1 MKYEPGIDGLR
12 ALSVGAVFLFHA
24 GVVSGGFIGV
34 DVFFVISGYLITA
47 LALAE
52 IDRTDRLALGAFWA
66 RRARRLLPAM
76 LLVCAAVL
84 GYSLIE
90 GGGALQRVGRDVGY
104 ALLYV
109 ANWGQ
114 VGQGRDYFALYES
127 PSLLE
132 HAWSLAVEEQF
143 YLVWP
148 IVLVVVLRL
157 TDTQRVRRAV
167 TGVAVSLAAGSVV
180 LVTVLASDEGQG
192 VSRLYFGT
200 DTRAVGLAVGAAAGA
215 IGLRR
220 ARGSRTADIAGLVSV
235 LGLVAFGVTLR
246 GDERWLYGPGF
257 LMIALLSITAMW
269 AATSD
274 GIFQQVLSNRTL
286 VGIGRVSYGVYLWHW
301 PVIVVLDSER
311 TGLSGI
317 ALGALWVAV
326 TALLT
331 AASWFAVERNAPM
344 PKLAAPRRA
353 VGYAIGVGVLVV
365 GATVASAAEN
375 QRVDDTPFAIPPA
388 VTTLLTS
395 SPVSTE
401 SGSGEPMPAA
411 ELPTSSLVPPSTVSS
426 TASAIAESATS
437 TVPVTSL
444 ATTLSL
450 PDRPLRVQIIG
461 DSVAE
466 SLTSQQITEIATA
479 RFGEVTV
486 RNDGQIACS
495 MVREGKWWL
504 LDGLQLGDPEDCRS
518 ANRFGDAV
526 DVFEPDVVYLLFG
539 WPGVGGGRELDDGT
553 VITPCEAGFDD
564 RWRLEYQAMI
574 RRFEESATVVF
585 SSVAPPA
592 IPIVD
597 RRPGTGCLNAA
608 SDELDGNRFDYSN
621 WLCPG
626 GDCDASEG
634 LRSDGIHFRNST
646 ELQEQVLQALL
657 DQVLPVA
664 GY

>member
-1 MKYEPGIDGLR
+1 LKYEPGIDGLR

-52 IDRTDRLALGAFWA
+52 IDRTDRLALGSFWA
-66 RRARRLLPAM
+66 RRTRRLLPAM
-76 LLVCAAVL
+76 LLVCVAVL
-84 GYSLIE
+84 GYSVIE

-148 IVLVVVLRL
+148 IVLVVVLRFAG
-157 TDTQRVRRAV
+157 THRVRRAV
-167 TGVAVSLAAGSVV
+167 AGVAVAMAAGSVV
-180 LVTVLASDEGQG
+180 LATVLASDEGQG
-192 VSRLYFGT
+192 LSRLYFGT
-200 DTRAVGLAVGAAAGA
+200 DTRAVGLAVGATAGA
-215 IGLRR
+215 MGLRR
-220 ARGSRTADIAGLVSV
+220 AQRSRTADIAGLVSV
-235 LGLVAFGVTLR
+235 LGLLAFGVTLS

-269 AATSD
+269 SATSD
-274 GIFQQVLSNRTL
+274 GVLQQVLSNRML

-301 PVIVVLDSER
+301 PVIVVLDAER

-344 PKLAAPRRA
+344 PKLAAPHRG
-353 VGYAIGVGVLVV
+353 VGYAIGVGALVV
-365 GATVASAAEN
+365 GATVASAAGN
-375 QRVDDTPFAIPPA
+375 QRVDDAPFAVPPA
-388 VTTLLTS
+388 VTTAVTTALTTALTS
-395 SPVSTE
+395 PSVLTE
-401 SGSGEPMPAA
+401 SGSIE
-411 ELPTSSLVPPSTVSS
+411 PTSDAEPPTTSLVAPL
-426 TASAIAESATS
+426 TASTTAST
-437 TVPVTSL
+437 TVP
-444 ATTLSL
+444 L

-466 SLTSQQITEIATA
+466 SLTSQQITEIATE
-479 RFGEVTV
+479 RFREVVV

-504 LDGLQLGDPEDCRS
+504 LDGSQLGDPEDCRG
-518 ANRFGDAV
+518 ADRFGDVV
-526 DVFEPDVVYLLFG
+526 DAFEPDVVYLLFG

-553 VITPCEAGFDD
+553 VITPCEPGFDD
-564 RWRLEYQAMI
+564 RWRFEYQAMI
-574 RRFEESATVVF
+574 RRFEESAIVVF
-585 SSVAPPA
+585 SSVAPFA
-592 IPIVD
+592 IPIAE

-608 SDELDGNRFDYSN
+608 SDDLDGNRFDYSD
-621 WLCPG
+621 WLCPD
-626 GDCDASEG
+626 GDCDASAG
-634 LRSDGIHFRNST
+634 LRSDGIHFRNSA

>member
-12 ALSVGAVFLFHA
+12 AVSVGAVFLFHA

-52 IDRTDRLALGAFWA
+52 IDRTDRLALGSFWA

-84 GYSLIE
+84 GYSVIE
-90 GGGALQRVGRDVGY
+90 GGEAMQRVGRDVGY

-148 IVLVVVLRL
+148 IVLVVVLRVAG
-157 TDTQRVRRAV
+157 TQRVRSAV
-167 TGVAVSLAAGSVV
+167 AGVAVAVAAGSVV
-180 LVTVLASDEGQG
+180 LATVLASDEGQSL
-192 VSRLYFGT
+192 SRLYFGT
-200 DTRAVGLAVGAAAGA
+200 DTRAAGLAVGATAGA
-215 IGLRR
+215 MGLRR
-220 ARGSRTADIAGLVSV
+220 AHRSRTADIAGLVSV
-235 LGLVAFGVTLR
+235 LGLVAFAVTLR

-257 LMIALLSITAMW
+257 LMIALLSVTAMW

-274 GIFQQVLSNRTL
+274 GIVQQVLSNRML

-301 PVIVVLDSER
+301 PVIVVLDAER

-344 PKLAAPRRA
+344 PKLAAPHRG
-353 VGYAIGVGVLVV
+353 VGYAIGVGALVV
-365 GATVASAAEN
+365 GATVVSAAEN
-375 QRVDDTPFAIPPA
+375 QRVDDAPFAIPPA

-395 SPVSTE
+395 SPVSTA
-401 SGSGEPMPAA
+401 SGPGEPTPDA
-411 ELPTSSLVPPSTVSS
+411 ELPTTSLVAPSTAEA
-426 TASAIAESATS
+426 TASTVAEATAS
-437 TVPVTSL
+437 TV
-444 ATTLSL
+444 AL
-450 PDRPLRVQIIG
+450 PNRPLRVQIIG

-466 SLTSQQITEIATA
+466 SLTSQQITEIATG

-495 MVREGKWWL
+495 MVRAGKWWL
-504 LDGLQLGDPEDCRS
+504 LDDSQLGDPQDCRG
-518 ANRFGDAV
+518 ADRFGDAV
-526 DVFEPDVVYLLFG
+526 DAFEPDVVYLLFG
-539 WPGVGGGRELDDGT
+539 WPGVGGGRELDDGS
-553 VITPCEAGFDD
+553 VIRPCEAGFDD
-564 RWRLEYQAMI
+564 RWRFEYQAMI

-592 IPIVD
+592 IPIAEQ
-597 RRPGTGCLNAA
+597 RPGTGCLNAA

-621 WLCPG
+621 WLCPD
-626 GDCDASEG
+626 GDCEASAG
-634 LRSDGIHFRNST
+634 LRSDGIHFGNSV

-657 DQVLPVA
+657 DQVLPAA

>member
-52 IDRTDRLALGAFWA
+52 IDRNDRLALGSFWA

-76 LLVCAAVL
+76 LLVCAAVV

-90 GGGALQRVGRDVGY
+90 GGGALQRVGRDVSY

-148 IVLVVVLRL
+148 VVLVIVLRL
-157 TDTQRVRRAV
+157 AGTQWVRRAV
-167 TGVAVSLAAGSVV
+167 AGVAVAVAAGSVV
-180 LVTVLASDEGQG
+180 LATVLASDEGQG
-192 VSRLYFGT
+192 LSRLYFGT

-215 IGLRR
+215 LGLRR
-220 ARGSRTADIAGLVSV
+220 AQRSRTADIAGLASV
-235 LGLVAFGVTLR
+235 IGLIGFGATLR

-274 GIFQQVLSNRTL
+274 GVLQRVLSNRTL

-317 ALGALWVAV
+317 SIGALWVVV

-353 VGYAIGVGVLVV
+353 VGYSITVGVLVV
-365 GATVASAAEN
+365 GATAASAAEN
-375 QRVDDTPFAIPPA
+375 RRLDDAPFAIPPA
-388 VTTLLTS
+388 ASTTQS
-395 SPVSTE
+395 SPSASTD
-401 SGSGEPMPAA
+401 SGGTEPTPDA
-411 ELPTSSLVPPSTVSS
+411 ELTTTSVASPVAASS
-426 TASAIAESATS
+426 AS
-437 TVPVTSL
+437 TVPVTSV
-444 ATTLSL
+444 ATIVPL

-466 SLTSQQITEIATA
+466 SLTSQQITEIATE
-479 RFGEVTV
+479 RFGDVVV

-504 LDGLQLGDPEDCRS
+504 LDGSQLGDPRDCQS
-518 ANRFGDAV
+518 ADRFGDVV
-526 DVFEPDVVYLLFG
+526 DVFGPDVVYLLFG
-539 WPGVGGGRELDDGT
+539 WPGVGGGRELDDGS
-553 VITPCEAGFDD
+553 VITPCEAAFDD
-564 RWRLEYQAMI
+564 RWRVEYQAMI
-574 RRFEESATVVF
+574 SRFAESVTVVF

-592 IPIVD
+592 IPIAE

-608 SDELDGNRFDYSN
+608 SDQLDGNQFDYSN
-621 WLCPG
+621 WLCPD
-626 GDCDASEG
+626 GDCDASQG
-634 LRSDGIHFRNST
+634 LRSDGIHFRNSA

>member
-24 GVVSGGFIGV
+24 GAVSGGFIGV

-52 IDRTDRLALGAFWA
+52 IDRNDRLALGAFWA
-66 RRARRLLPAM
+66 SRARRLLPAM
-76 LLVCAAVL
+76 LLVCAAVV
-84 GYSLIE
+84 GYSLIA

-148 IVLVVVLRL
+148 VVLVVVLRL
-157 TDTQRVRRAV
+157 TGTKRVRRAV
-167 TGVAVSLAAGSVV
+167 AGVAVAVAAGSVV
-180 LVTVLASDEGQG
+180 LATVLASDDGQG
-192 VSRLYFGT
+192 LSRLYFGT

-215 IGLRR
+215 LGLRR
-220 ARGSRTADIAGLVSV
+220 AQRSRTADIAGLASMI
-235 LGLVAFGVTLR
+235 GLVAFGATLR

-269 AATSD
+269 AATSE
-274 GIFQQVLSNRTL
+274 GVLQRVLSNRTL
-286 VGIGRVSYGVYLWHW
+286 VSIGRVSYGVYLWHW

-317 ALGALWVAV
+317 AIGALWVVV

-353 VGYAIGVGVLVV
+353 VGYSIAVGALVV
-365 GATVASAAEN
+365 GATVASATEN
-375 QRVDDTPFAIPPA
+375 RRMDDAPFTIPLA
-388 VTTLLTS
+388 VTTTQS
-395 SPVSTE
+395 SPPVSTD
-401 SGSGEPMPAA
+401 SGGTEPTPDA
-411 ELPTSSLVPPSTVSS
+411 ELPTTSLASPSASTGASTVS
-426 TASAIAESATS
+426 
-437 TVPVTSL
+437 VTSV
-444 ATTLSL
+444 ATVVPL

-466 SLTSQQITEIATA
+466 SLTSQQITEIATE
-479 RFGEVTV
+479 RFGDVVV

-504 LDGLQLGDPEDCRS
+504 LDGLQLGDPRDCQS
-518 ANRFGDAV
+518 ADRFGDVV
-526 DVFEPDVVYLLFG
+526 DLFAPDVVYLLFG
-539 WPGVGGGRELDDGT
+539 WPGVGGGRELDDGSI
-553 VITPCEAGFDD
+553 ITPCEAGFDD
-564 RWRLEYQAMI
+564 RWRFEYQAMI
-574 RRFEESATVVF
+574 SRFAESATVVF

-592 IPIVD
+592 IPIAD
-597 RRPGTGCLNAA
+597 RSPGTDCLNAA
-608 SDELDGNRFDYSN
+608 FDQLDGNQFDYSN
-621 WLCPG
+621 WLCPD
-626 GDCDASEG
+626 GDCDASQG
-634 LRSDGIHFRNST
+634 LRSDGIHFRNSA

>member
-52 IDRTDRLALGAFWA
+52 IDRTDRLALGSFWA

-84 GYSLIE
+84 GYSVIE

-157 TDTQRVRRAV
+157 AGTQRVRHAV
-167 TGVAVSLAAGSVV
+167 AGVAVAVAAGSVA
-180 LVTVLASDEGQG
+180 LATVLASDEGQG
-192 VSRLYFGT
+192 LSRLYFGT
-200 DTRAVGLAVGAAAGA
+200 DTRAVGLAVGATAGA
-215 IGLRR
+215 MGLRR
-220 ARGSRTADIAGLVSV
+220 AQRSRTADIAGLVSV
-235 LGLVAFGVTLR
+235 LGLVALGVTLR

-257 LMIALLSITAMW
+257 LMIALLSMTAMW

-274 GIFQQVLSNRTL
+274 GVLQQVLSNRML

-311 TGLSGI
+311 TGLSGVD
-317 ALGALWVAV
+317 LGALWVAV

-344 PKLAAPRRA
+344 PKLAAPHRA
-353 VGYAIGVGVLVV
+353 VGYAIGVGALVV

-375 QRVDDTPFAIPPA
+375 QRVDDAPFAIPPA

-401 SGSGEPMPAA
+401 SGSGEPTPDA
-411 ELPTSSLVPPSTVSS
+411 EPPTTSRVAPSTTSS
-426 TASAIAESATS
+426 IAEATTS
-437 TVPVTSL
+437 TVPVTSV
-444 ATTLSL
+444 ATTVPL

-479 RFGEVTV
+479 RFGAVTV

-504 LDGLQLGDPEDCRS
+504 LDGSQLGDPEDCRS
-518 ANRFGDAV
+518 ADRFGDAV
-526 DVFEPDVVYLLFG
+526 DAFEPDVVYLLFG

-564 RWRLEYQAMI
+564 RWRFEYQAMI
-574 RRFEESATVVF
+574 GRFEESATVVF

-592 IPIVD
+592 IPIAE
-597 RRPGTGCLNAA
+597 RRPGTGCLNTA

-621 WLCPG
+621 WLCPD
-626 GDCDASEG
+626 GDCAASEG

>member
-1 MKYEPGIDGLR
+1 LKYEPGVDGLR

-52 IDRTDRLALGAFWA
+52 IDRTDRLALGSFWA

-84 GYSLIE
+84 GYSVIE

-157 TDTQRVRRAV
+157 AGTQRVRRAV
-167 TGVAVSLAAGSVV
+167 AGVAVAVAAGSVV
-180 LVTVLASDEGQG
+180 LATVLASDEGQG
-192 VSRLYFGT
+192 LSRLYFGT
-200 DTRAVGLAVGAAAGA
+200 DTRSVGLAVGATAGA
-215 IGLRR
+215 MGLRR
-220 ARGSRTADIAGLVSV
+220 AQRSRTADIAGLVSV
-235 LGLVAFGVTLR
+235 LGLIAFGVTLR

-257 LMIALLSITAMW
+257 LMIALLSITVMW
-269 AATSD
+269 AATSE
-274 GIFQQVLSNRTL
+274 GVLQQVLSNRML
-286 VGIGRVSYGVYLWHW
+286 VGVGRVSYGVYLWHW
-301 PVIVVLDSER
+301 PVIVVLDAER

-317 ALGALWVAV
+317 ALGALWVVV

-344 PKLAAPRRA
+344 PKLAAPHRG
-353 VGYAIGVGVLVV
+353 VGYAIGVGALVV
-365 GATVASAAEN
+365 GATVASAAGN
-375 QRVDDTPFAIPPA
+375 QGVDDAPFAIPPA
-388 VTTLLTS
+388 VTTALTS
-395 SPVSTE
+395 PPVSTE
-401 SGSGEPMPAA
+401 SESGGPTPDAEP
-411 ELPTSSLVPPSTVSS
+411 PTTSRVALSTVSS
-426 TASAIAESATS
+426 TDEATTS
-437 TVPVTSL
+437 TVPVTSV
-444 ATTLSL
+444 ATTVPL

-479 RFGEVTV
+479 RFGQVMV

-504 LDGLQLGDPEDCRS
+504 LDGSQLTDPQDCRGDD
-518 ANRFGDAV
+518 RFGAAV
-526 DVFEPDVVYLLFG
+526 EAFEPDVVYLLFG

-564 RWRLEYQAMI
+564 RWRFEYQAMI
-574 RRFEESATVVF
+574 GRFEESATVVF

-592 IPIVD
+592 ID
-597 RRPGTGCLNAA
+597 EAERAPGTSCLNAA

-621 WLCPG
+621 WLCPD

>member
-1 MKYEPGIDGLR
+1 LKYEPGIDGLR

-52 IDRTDRLALGAFWA
+52 IDRTDRLALGSFWA

-84 GYSLIE
+84 GYSVIE

-148 IVLVVVLRL
+148 IVLVVVLRFAG
-157 TDTQRVRRAV
+157 TQRVRSAV
-167 TGVAVSLAAGSVV
+167 AGVAVAVAAGSVV
-180 LVTVLASDEGQG
+180 LATVLASDEGQG
-192 VSRLYFGT
+192 LSRLYFGT

-215 IGLRR
+215 MGLRR
-220 ARGSRTADIAGLVSV
+220 AQRSRTADIAGLVSV
-235 LGLVAFGVTLR
+235 LGLIAFGVTLR

-269 AATSD
+269 SATSD
-274 GIFQQVLSNRTL
+274 GVLQQVLSNRML

-301 PVIVVLDSER
+301 PVIVVLDAER

-344 PKLAAPRRA
+344 PTLAAPHRG
-353 VGYAIGVGVLVV
+353 VGYAIGVGALFV
-365 GATVASAAEN
+365 GATVASAAGN
-375 QRVDDTPFAIPPA
+375 QRVDDAPFAIPPA
-388 VTTLLTS
+388 VTTALTS
-395 SPVSTE
+395 PSVSTE
-401 SGSGEPMPAA
+401 SGFGEPTPDA
-411 ELPTSSLVPPSTVSS
+411 EPPTASPVAPL
-426 TASAIAESATS
+426 TASATAS
-437 TVPVTSL
+437 TVPVTSV
-444 ATTLSL
+444 ATTVPL

-479 RFGEVTV
+479 RFGEVIV

-504 LDGLQLGDPEDCRS
+504 LDGLQLGDPQDCRG
-518 ANRFGDAV
+518 ADRFGDAV
-526 DVFEPDVVYLLFG
+526 DAFEPDVVYLLFG

-564 RWRLEYQAMI
+564 RWRFEYQAMI
-574 RRFEESATVVF
+574 GRFEESAIVVF
-585 SSVAPPA
+585 SSVAPFA
-592 IPIVD
+592 IPIAE

-608 SDELDGNRFDYSN
+608 SDELDGNRFDYSD
-621 WLCPG
+621 WLCPD
-626 GDCDASEG
+626 GDCDASAG
-634 LRSDGIHFRNST
+634 LRSDGIHFRNSA

>member
-52 IDRTDRLALGAFWA
+52 IDRTDRLALGSFWA

-84 GYSLIE
+84 GYSVIE

-148 IVLVVVLRL
+148 VVLVVVLRFAG
-157 TDTQRVRRAV
+157 TQRVRRAV
-167 TGVAVSLAAGSVV
+167 AGVAVAVAAGSVV
-180 LVTVLASDEGQG
+180 LATVLASDEGQG
-192 VSRLYFGT
+192 LSRLYFGT

-215 IGLRR
+215 MGLRR
-220 ARGSRTADIAGLVSV
+220 AQRSRTADIAGLVSV
-235 LGLVAFGVTLR
+235 LGLIAFGVTLR

-257 LMIALLSITAMW
+257 LMIALLSITVMW
-269 AATSD
+269 AATSE
-274 GIFQQVLSNRTL
+274 GVLQQVLSNRML

-331 AASWFAVERNAPM
+331 AASWFGVERNAPM
-344 PKLAAPRRA
+344 PKLAAPHRGI
-353 VGYAIGVGVLVV
+353 GYAIGVGALFV
-365 GATVASAAEN
+365 GATVASAAGN
-375 QRVDDTPFAIPPA
+375 QRVDDATFAIPPA
-388 VTTLLTS
+388 VTAALTS
-395 SPVSTE
+395 PSVSTE
-401 SGSGEPMPAA
+401 SGFGEPTPDA
-411 ELPTSSLVPPSTVSS
+411 ESSSTV
-426 TASAIAESATS
+426 
-437 TVPVTSL
+437 
-444 ATTLSL
+444 SL

-479 RFGEVTV
+479 RFGEVIV

-504 LDGLQLGDPEDCRS
+504 PDGSQLGDPEDCRGTD
-518 ANRFGDAV
+518 RFGDAV
-526 DVFEPDVVYLLFG
+526 DAFEPDVVYLLFG

-564 RWRLEYQAMI
+564 RWRFEYQAMI
-574 RRFEESATVVF
+574 RRFEESVTVVF

-592 IPIVD
+592 IPIAEQ
-597 RRPGTGCLNAA
+597 RPGTGCLNAA

-621 WLCPG
+621 WLCPN
-626 GDCDASEG
+626 GDCAASEG
-634 LRSDGIHFRNST
+634 LRSDGIHFRNSA

>member
-1 MKYEPGIDGLR
+1 M
-12 ALSVGAVFLFHA
+12 
-24 GVVSGGFIGV
+24 VSGGFIGV

-52 IDRTDRLALGAFWA
+52 IDRTDRLALGSFWA

-84 GYSLIE
+84 GYSVIE

-148 IVLVVVLRL
+148 IVLVMVLRVAGK
-157 TDTQRVRRAV
+157 QRVRRAV
-167 TGVAVSLAAGSVV
+167 AGVAIAVAAGSVV
-180 LVTVLASDEGQG
+180 LATVLASDEGQG
-192 VSRLYFGT
+192 LSRLYFGT
-200 DTRAVGLAVGAAAGA
+200 DTRAVGLAVGATAGA
-215 IGLRR
+215 VGLRR
-220 ARGSRTADIAGLVSV
+220 AQRSRTADIAGLVSV

-274 GIFQQVLSNRTL
+274 GLVQQVLSNRML
-286 VGIGRVSYGVYLWHW
+286 VGVGRVSYG
-301 PVIVVLDSER
+301 
-311 TGLSGI
+311 
-317 ALGALWVAV
+317 
-326 TALLT
+326 
-331 AASWFAVERNAPM
+331 
-344 PKLAAPRRA
+344 
-353 VGYAIGVGVLVV
+353 
-365 GATVASAAEN
+365 
-375 QRVDDTPFAIPPA
+375 
-388 VTTLLTS
+388 
-395 SPVSTE
+395 
-401 SGSGEPMPAA
+401 
-411 ELPTSSLVPPSTVSS
+411 
-426 TASAIAESATS
+426 
-437 TVPVTSL
+437 
-444 ATTLSL
+444 
-450 PDRPLRVQIIG
+450 
-461 DSVAE
+461 
-466 SLTSQQITEIATA
+466 
-479 RFGEVTV
+479 
-486 RNDGQIACS
+486 
-495 MVREGKWWL
+495 
-504 LDGLQLGDPEDCRS
+504 
-518 ANRFGDAV
+518 
-526 DVFEPDVVYLLFG
+526 VYLLFG

-564 RWRLEYQAMI
+564 RWRFEYQAMI
-574 RRFEESATVVF
+574 GRFEESATVVF

-592 IPIVD
+592 IPIAE

-608 SDELDGNRFDYSN
+608 SDDLDGNRFDYSN
-621 WLCPG
+621 WLCPD
-626 GDCDASEG
+626 GDCEASEG
-634 LRSDGIHFRNST
+634 LRSDGIHFRNSA

-664 GY
+664 CY